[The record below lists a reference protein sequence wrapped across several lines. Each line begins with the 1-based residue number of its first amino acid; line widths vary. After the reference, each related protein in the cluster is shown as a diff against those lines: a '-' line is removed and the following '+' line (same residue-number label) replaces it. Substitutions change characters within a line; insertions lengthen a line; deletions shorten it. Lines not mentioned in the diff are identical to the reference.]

1 MLIASDIRVL
11 GFVYLGMIDTHAHI
25 YLPQFESDIQDVLE
39 RAFQVNITDILLPAI
54 DFASE
59 NQMDSLIQSNQ
70 QSNVRLHRM
79 AGIHPCDVK
88 PDLDE
93 NSLLKWC
100 ERPDV
105 VAIGESGLDYYW
117 STEFVK
123 EQKYSLHL
131 HCTISKQ
138 LNKPIVLHNR
148 ESTTDMLDIIEQEQ
162 DGSLNGV
169 WHCFNGTVEEGKR
182 AIDLGLHLGIGGVV
196 TFKNGGVDKTVSHLP
211 LEKMILETDSP
222 FLAPVPHRGK
232 RNEPAYTN
240 LVGVKLS
247 EIFGIPLVDIDRITS
262 QNARSLFK
270 IND

>member
-1 MLIASDIRVL
+1 
-11 GFVYLGMIDTHAHI
+11 MIDTHAHI
-25 YLPQFESDIQDVLE
+25 YLPQFESDIYEVLD

-54 DFASE
+54 DFDSE
-59 NQMDSLIQSNQ
+59 NQMDSLISANEH
-70 QSNVRLHRM
+70 SKVRLHRM
-79 AGIHPCDVK
+79 AGIHPCEVR

-93 NSLLKWC
+93 KSLFTWC

-117 STEFVK
+117 STEFVN
-123 EQKYSLHL
+123 EQKKSLHL

-148 ESTTDMLDIIEQEQ
+148 ESTTDMLDIIEREQ
-162 DGSLNGV
+162 DGHLTGV
-169 WHCFNGTVEEGKR
+169 WHCFNGSEDEGKR
-182 AIDLGLHLGIGGVV
+182 ALELGLYLGIGGVV
-196 TFKNGGVDKTVSHLP
+196 TFKNGGVDKMVSRLP
-211 LEKMILETDSP
+211 LERMILETDAP

-232 RNEPAYTN
+232 RNEPAFTS
-240 LVGVKLS
+240 LVGIKLS

-270 IND
+270 INV